1 MREVKPG
8 SSVYILDDVIS
19 DELCNTLKIVIDKS
33 NCIKMDL
40 EPGNNVICEYID
52 VAMLENK
59 KFAKIIDKEIFTVIC
74 DIIKRAQTHNA
85 YIGHISKDEGYC
97 LRKITG
103 PTRTHADS
111 VFPTNGERLVKSAA
125 YDIRK
130 LSLIIALNGD
140 YEGGEFFFPN
150 HDIEVKLKKRQ
161 AIIFPPYWTHPHGTK
176 ELNNNTYRY
185 TLNTWLTE

>member
-8 SSVYILDDVIS
+8 SCVYILDDVIS
-19 DELCNTLKIVIDKS
+19 DELCNTLKTVIDMS
-33 NCIKMDL
+33 NCIKTDL
-40 EPGNNVICEYID
+40 YPGNNVICEWIH

-59 KFAKIIDKEIFTVIC
+59 KFASILDKEIFTVIC
-74 DIIKRAQTHNA
+74 DIIKRAQTLNT

-111 VFPTNGERLVKSAA
+111 VFPTNNERLVKSAA

-140 YEGGEFFFPN
+140 YEGGEFFFPD
-150 HDIEVKLKKRQ
+150 HDIEVKLKKGQ
-161 AIIFPPYWTHPHGTK
+161 AILFPPYWTHPHGTK

-185 TLNTWLTE
+185 TINTWLTE